1 MDGISAPIL
10 FLVGEGNPWET
21 KGAALY
27 PTMKE
32 TVHVGIIPFAAH
44 WFIRN
49 NRKYIRKYW
58 NGFWKKYGSDMSI
71 CTFSILEKAF
81 YIRPLSF

>member
-44 WFIRN
+44 LVHSEQPEIYLKILERFLEE
-49 NRKYIRKYW
+49 IRK
-58 NGFWKKYGSDMSI
+58 
-71 CTFSILEKAF
+71 
-81 YIRPLSF
+81 